1 MAGRPL
7 SSGDV
12 VAGGGDRIVS
22 LLEVRGLTRRFAAV
36 TAIDDVSFTLDG
48 GTIMGFVG
56 PNGAGKTTAMR
67 ILATLDAPTSGE
79 VRLDGHS
86 VVDDPDTV
94 RPLIGYMPDHLGA
107 YEDMTVADFL
117 DFFARAY
124 GLRGEERRRRIDDV
138 MAFTGLGDLR
148 GKLMTV
154 LSKGMRQRAALGR
167 TLLHDPRLL
176 VLDEPADGLDPR
188 ARVELRQMLKSLA
201 AAGKAILVSSHILS
215 ELSEICDAC
224 AIIEQGRL
232 LAVGPVEA
240 VAARAAGAPAAEI
253 AVRVAAP
260 GDVAP
265 LLAQAERLVLAEP
278 SVASALV
285 VAGELRIRL
294 GGAALAS
301 PAGAAPS
308 PDAVAAMLLRLLTGA
323 GLPVCTFQ
331 YRRADLEDAF
341 MNITRGKVS

>member
-1 MAGRPL
+1 M
-7 SSGDV
+7 
-12 VAGGGDRIVS
+12 S
-22 LLEVRGLTRRFAAV
+22 LLEVRGLTRRFDAV
-36 TAIDDVSFTLDG
+36 TAVDDVSFTLDG

-67 ILATLDAPTSGE
+67 ILATLDSPTSGE

-86 VVDDPDTV
+86 VIDDPDTV
-94 RPLIGYMPDHLGA
+94 RPLIGYMPDRIGSYA
-107 YEDMTVADFL
+107 DMTVADFL

-124 GLRGEERRRRIDDV
+124 GLHGPERRKRVDEV
-138 MAFTGLGDLR
+138 MSFTGLAELR
-148 GKLMTV
+148 GKLMTA

-188 ARVELRQMLKSLA
+188 ARVELRQMLKTLA
-201 AAGKAILVSSHILS
+201 AAGKAILVSSHILA

-232 LAVGPVEA
+232 LAVGPVDA
-240 VAARAAGAPAAEI
+240 VAARAVGAPAAEI
-253 AVRVAAP
+253 AVGMVAAA
-260 GDVAP
+260 GSDAAA

-278 SVASALV
+278 SVATAV
-285 VAGELRIRL
+285 VTAGELRIRL
-294 GGAALAS
+294 AEPA
-301 PAGAAPS
+301 AGAAAS
-308 PDAVAAMLLRLLTGA
+308 AGQDVAAAALLRLLTGA

-341 MNITRGKVS
+341 MNITQGEDLMMGDHVIRS